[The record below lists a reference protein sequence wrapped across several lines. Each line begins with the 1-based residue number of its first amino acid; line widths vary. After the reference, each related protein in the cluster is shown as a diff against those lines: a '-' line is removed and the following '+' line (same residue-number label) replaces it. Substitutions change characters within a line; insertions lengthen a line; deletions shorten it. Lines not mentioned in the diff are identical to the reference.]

1 MREEI
6 LSQLRR
12 NNRQIVE
19 AVETLQKLIR
29 SNASI
34 MEDARSCFRTSEI
47 AEVNDYMKK
56 NVSKLADCT
65 EEMENALR
73 KL

>member
-29 SNASI
+29 RNASI
-34 MEDARSCFRTSEI
+34 MEDADPVLGRPRLQ
-47 AEVNDYMKK
+47 
-56 NVSKLADCT
+56 KLMIT
-65 EEMENALR
+65 
-73 KL
+73 

>member
-29 SNASI
+29 RNASI
-34 MEDARSCFRTSEI
+34 MEDARSCFWTSEI
-47 AEVNDYMKK
+47 AEVNDYMEK

>member
-34 MEDARSCFRTSEI
+34 MED
-47 AEVNDYMKK
+47 VGNGK
-56 NVSKLADCT
+56 
-65 EEMENALR
+65 
-73 KL
+73 